1 MGGARAVTRKTLARC
16 ARLDRVSPALG
27 PAPEESSPPP
37 GTPAPGQRRAA
48 RPGLY
53 AQVLVA
59 IAVGVALGA
68 LRPEWGVAMRPL
80 GDAFVKLIKM
90 LIAPIVFCTVAAG
103 IAGMGDLKQVGRVGG
118 KALLYFELMTTV
130 ALGLGLAVVH
140 LVKPGAGVHANAAA
154 LDTKALDATLA
165 APRPHGFVAHLLAM
179 IPESFVGA
187 FTSGEI
193 LQVLVLGVLTGLAIA
208 SLGARGAFATEALE
222 RASKVLFAIVGL
234 VMKAAPLGAFGAM
247 AYTIGRFG
255 VGTLGSLAK
264 LMGTFYATALFFVFV
279 VLGGVLRATLGLS
292 MVRLLRYLREELV
305 IVLGTSSSE
314 SALPRL
320 MAKLEGLGAKPEIVR
335 LVVPTGYSFNLDGT
349 CIYLTLASLF
359 VAQALDVELS
369 LRDELSLLAVLL
381 VTSKGAAGV
390 TGSGFITLAATL
402 AATGSVP
409 VAGLTLLL
417 GVDRFMSEARSL
429 TNFVGN
435 AVATLVVARSE
446 GALDLERARAV
457 LAGEPPGGAPE
468 PE

>member
-1 MGGARAVTRKTLARC
+1 MP
-16 ARLDRVSPALG
+16 PAAG
-27 PAPEESSPPP
+27 PAPEESPHPH
-37 GTPAPGQRRAA
+37 GAPKPRAGRTR

-53 AQVLVA
+53 VQVLVA
-59 IAVGVALGA
+59 IAIGVALGA

-103 IAGMGDLKQVGRVGG
+103 IAGMGDLKQVGRVSG
-118 KALLYFELMTTV
+118 KALLYFEIMTTV
-130 ALGLGLAVVH
+130 ALGLGLGVVH

-154 LDTKALDATLA
+154 LDTKALDASLA

-179 IPESFVGA
+179 IPESFVSA

-234 VMKAAPLGAFGAM
+234 VMRAAPLGAFGAM
-247 AYTIGRFG
+247 AYTIGKFG

-279 VLGGVLRATLGLS
+279 VLAGVLRATLGLS

-320 MAKLEGLGAKPEIVR
+320 MAKL
-335 LVVPTGYSFNLDGT
+335 
-349 CIYLTLASLF
+349 
-359 VAQALDVELS
+359 
-369 LRDELSLLAVLL
+369 
-381 VTSKGAAGV
+381 
-390 TGSGFITLAATL
+390 
-402 AATGSVP
+402 
-409 VAGLTLLL
+409 
-417 GVDRFMSEARSL
+417 
-429 TNFVGN
+429 
-435 AVATLVVARSE
+435 
-446 GALDLERARAV
+446 
-457 LAGEPPGGAPE
+457 
-468 PE
+468 